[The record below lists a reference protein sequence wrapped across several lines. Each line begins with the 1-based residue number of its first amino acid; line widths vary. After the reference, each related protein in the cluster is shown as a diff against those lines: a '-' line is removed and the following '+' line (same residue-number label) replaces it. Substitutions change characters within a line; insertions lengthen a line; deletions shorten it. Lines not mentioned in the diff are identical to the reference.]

1 MITLS
6 PVGRLTKDA
15 DLKYL
20 SNGTPKATFTL
31 ACKRRHQD
39 KNGNDRTTF
48 VSCVLFGKGA
58 EAFANYTRKGS
69 LVSVFGELTTR
80 SYDNQ
85 QGITQYVTEVV
96 VENFEFLESRKMMED
111 RTQNSNKSQ
120 NNSSQQEDVESPD
133 SHEDISDT
141 DIPYY
146 GN

>member
-1 MITLS
+1 MITLT

-20 SNGTPKATFTL
+20 SNGTPRAAFTL

-39 KNGNDRTTF
+39 KNGNDRTTY
-48 VSCVLFGKGA
+48 VNCVLFGKGA

-80 SYDNQ
+80 SYDDQ
-85 QGITQYVTEVV
+85 QGNTQYVTEVV
-96 VENFEFLESRKMMED
+96 VETFEFLESRKITEE
-111 RTQNSNKSQ
+111 RAQNTNRPIGNQDSQYQSEKSNDQ
-120 NNSSQQEDVESPD
+120 TEIPD
-133 SHEDISDT
+133 E

-146 GN
+146 G